1 MLYGFSGV
9 ILQGALVTLELAISS
24 VVLAVIIGLIGAGG
38 KLSQNRLSGLIFE
51 GYTTLIR
58 GVPDLV
64 LMLLIFY
71 GLQIALNTVTE
82 AMGVGQIDIDPMV
95 AGIITLGFIY
105 GAYFTETFR
114 GAFMAVPKGHIE
126 AATAFGFT
134 RGQVFRRIMFPAMMR
149 YALPGIGNN
158 WQVILKSTALVSLL
172 GLEDVVKATQLAG
185 KSTWEPFYFAIVCG
199 VIYLVFTTVS
209 NGVLLFLERR
219 YSVGV
224 KRADGYRF
232 TGVAITLWLLILSV
246 VIGGVLALFL
256 AIGRVSSNKY
266 IQFPIWLFTYIFR
279 GTPLYVQ
286 LLVFYSGM
294 YTLEIVKGTE
304 FLNAFFRSGLNC
316 TVLALTLNTCAYT
329 TEIFAGAIRSVP
341 HGEIEAARAYGFSTF
356 KMYRCIIL
364 PSALRIAL
372 PAYSNE
378 VILMLHST
386 ALAFTATVPD
396 LLKIARDINA
406 ATYQPFT
413 AFGIAAVLYLIISY
427 VLISLFRRAEKR
439 WLQHVKPSSTH

>member
-134 RGQVFRRIMFPAMMR
+134 RGQVFRRDR
-149 YALPGIGNN
+149 
-158 WQVILKSTALVSLL
+158 K
-172 GLEDVVKATQLAG
+172 
-185 KSTWEPFYFAIVCG
+185 
-199 VIYLVFTTVS
+199 
-209 NGVLLFLERR
+209 
-219 YSVGV
+219 
-224 KRADGYRF
+224 
-232 TGVAITLWLLILSV
+232 SV
-246 VIGGVLALFL
+246 V
-256 AIGRVSSNKY
+256 
-266 IQFPIWLFTYIFR
+266 
-279 GTPLYVQ
+279 
-286 LLVFYSGM
+286 
-294 YTLEIVKGTE
+294 
-304 FLNAFFRSGLNC
+304 
-316 TVLALTLNTCAYT
+316 
-329 TEIFAGAIRSVP
+329 
-341 HGEIEAARAYGFSTF
+341 
-356 KMYRCIIL
+356 
-364 PSALRIAL
+364 
-372 PAYSNE
+372 
-378 VILMLHST
+378 
-386 ALAFTATVPD
+386 
-396 LLKIARDINA
+396 
-406 ATYQPFT
+406 
-413 AFGIAAVLYLIISY
+413 
-427 VLISLFRRAEKR
+427 
-439 WLQHVKPSSTH
+439 

>member
-9 ILQGALVTLELAISS
+9 ILQGALVTLELISS

-172 GLEDVVKATQLAG
+172 GPEDVVKATQLAG
-185 KSTWEPFYFAIVCG
+185 KREPFYFAIVCG
-199 VIYLVFTTVS
+199 VIYPVFTTVS

-224 KRADGYRF
+224 KRAD
-232 TGVAITLWLLILSV
+232 L
-246 VIGGVLALFL
+246 
-256 AIGRVSSNKY
+256 
-266 IQFPIWLFTYIFR
+266 
-279 GTPLYVQ
+279 
-286 LLVFYSGM
+286 
-294 YTLEIVKGTE
+294 
-304 FLNAFFRSGLNC
+304 
-316 TVLALTLNTCAYT
+316 
-329 TEIFAGAIRSVP
+329 
-341 HGEIEAARAYGFSTF
+341 
-356 KMYRCIIL
+356 
-364 PSALRIAL
+364 
-372 PAYSNE
+372 
-378 VILMLHST
+378 
-386 ALAFTATVPD
+386 
-396 LLKIARDINA
+396 
-406 ATYQPFT
+406 
-413 AFGIAAVLYLIISY
+413 
-427 VLISLFRRAEKR
+427 
-439 WLQHVKPSSTH
+439 